1 MSTPGL
7 SPGFAPHFWRL
18 ETPGGGAIG
27 VLAIDSPGQKVNV
40 LSGAAIEE
48 LGQQLERI
56 PHLGL
61 SGLVV
66 TSGKPRTFVAG
77 ADVRE
82 IQGIDTIDD
91 GSLKAARGQAIFQRL
106 ASLPYPTLAAIDGL
120 CLGGGT
126 ELALACR
133 YRVASDFERTFL
145 GLPEVRL
152 GILPGFG
159 GSTRLP
165 RLLGLPAALDLILT
179 GKTVDGARAF
189 KLGLVD
195 DVLPK
200 EDFVARAVRWLSTR
214 LDASAFEKVR
224 RERRKRRAGPPAWLL
239 EGNPLG
245 RALVFSQARKG
256 VLRETHGHYPA
267 PLKVLEILPRTS
279 RGPVS
284 EALALEA
291 RAVGELLVTPE
302 HKNLLSI
309 FFLTEG
315 AKKDPPTPHAVEVK
329 ACGVLGAGVMGGGIA
344 YALADAGIEVRL
356 KDVAPEAVGRGL
368 RAACDL
374 YLKRVRR
381 RRMKPAAMNRSMAR
395 ISGGTDDAG
404 FARLD
409 VVIEAIVEKMEAKQD
424 ALVALEARLP
434 AHAILMTNTSS
445 LDIDVMA
452 SKLARPERLAG
463 LHFFNPVDKMPLV
476 EIIIGPRTSPE
487 AWETALELAR
497 RLGKTPVVVKNAPG
511 FLVNRILMPYLNE
524 GLHLFREGVQIEAL
538 DQAMVDFGMPMGP
551 LRLLDEIGLDVA
563 DKVSHILGAAFGDRV
578 EPAGVLEAMVAGGR
592 MGRKGKLG
600 FYRYR
605 DAASTPDPAIYPLAD
620 RPSRDVITAGPDAW
634 RERMVLAMVNEA
646 ARCLEEAVV
655 ESPAQVDLAMIMG
668 TGFPPFRGGLLRHAD
683 TLGIA
688 VVEGRLRALAAALGK
703 RFEPCALLT
712 RMGQEG
718 YVFRP
723 EFERG
728 GSASGGT

>member
-1 MSTPGL
+1 MTEPAGT
-7 SPGFAPHFWRL
+7 GIAHWRL

-27 VLAIDSPGQKVNV
+27 VLAIDAPGQKVNV
-40 LSGAAIEE
+40 LSGEVLAE
-48 LGQQLERI
+48 LGAQLERI

-61 SGLVV
+61 SGLVI

-82 IQGIDTIDD
+82 IQAIHDPEEGA
-91 GSLKAARGQAIFQRL
+91 LAAARGQLIFQRL
-106 ASLPYPTLAAIDGL
+106 ALLAIPTLAAIDGL

-165 RLLGLPAALDLILT
+165 RLIGVPAALDLILT
-179 GKTVDGARAF
+179 GKTVDGSRAF

-195 DVLPK
+195 DVLPR
-200 EDFVARAVRWLSTR
+200 EDFAQRAVRWLAVR
-214 LDASAFEKVR
+214 LDAAAFERVR
-224 RERRKRRAGPPAWLL
+224 TERRRRRAGPPAWAL
-239 EGNPLG
+239 EGNPIG
-245 RALVFSQARKG
+245 RAFVFSQARKS

-267 PLKVLEILPRTS
+267 PLKVLEILPHTS
-279 RGPVS
+279 RGPIP

-315 AKKDPPTPHAVEVK
+315 AKKDPPTPQAVDVQ
-329 ACGVLGAGVMGGGIA
+329 AVGVLGAGVMGGGIA
-344 YALADAGIEVRL
+344 YALSDTGIPVRL
-356 KDVAPEAVGRGL
+356 KDVAPEPVGKGL
-368 RAACDL
+368 KAAYDL
-374 YLKRVRR
+374 YQRRVRR
-381 RRMKPAAMNRSMAR
+381 RRLKPGDRDR
-395 ISGGTDDAG
+395 KLRLISGGTDWAG

-409 VVIEAIVEKMEAKQD
+409 AVIEAIVEKMDVKQ
-424 ALVALEARLP
+424 AVLAEVEARLP
-434 AHAILMTNTSS
+434 AHAVLLTNTSS
-445 LDIDVMA
+445 LDVDQMA
-452 SKLARPERLAG
+452 SKMAHPERLAG
-463 LHFFNPVDKMPLV
+463 LHFFNPVDRMPLV
-476 EIIIGPRTSPE
+476 EIIVGARTSP
-487 AWETALELAR
+487 AAADTALALAR
-497 RLGKTPVVVKNAPG
+497 RLGKTPVVVRNAPG

-524 GLHLFREGVQIEAL
+524 GLHLFRQGVHIETL
-538 DQAMVDFGMPMGP
+538 DQSMVDFGMPMGP

-578 EPAGVLEAMVAGGR
+578 DPAGVLEAMVQGGR
-592 MGRKGKLG
+592 TGKKGGLG

-605 DAASTPDPAIYPLAD
+605 GGEGTPDPAVYPLAD
-620 RPSRDVITAGPDAW
+620 RPSRDTITAGPNAW
-634 RERMVLAMVNEA
+634 RERMTLAMINEA
-646 ARCLEEAVV
+646 ARCLEESVV

-683 TLGIA
+683 VLGLG
-688 VVEGRLRALAAALGK
+688 VVVDRLRALTAVHGA
-703 RFEPCALLT
+703 RFEPCPLLVK
-712 RMGQEG
+712 MAQDG

-723 EFERG
+723 EFH
-728 GSASGGT
+728 

>member
-1 MSTPGL
+1 VSEP
-7 SPGFAPHFWRL
+7 FYWRL

-27 VLAIDSPGQKVNV
+27 VLSIDAPGQKVNV
-40 LSGAAIEE
+40 LSGEVLDE
-48 LGQQLERI
+48 LGAQLERI

-61 SGLVV
+61 SGLVI

-82 IQGIDTIDD
+82 IQAIHDPEEGA
-91 GSLKAARGQAIFQRL
+91 LKAARGQLIFQRL
-106 ASLPYPTLAAIDGL
+106 ALLTIPTLAAIDGL

-165 RLLGLPAALDLILT
+165 RLIGLPAALDLILT
-179 GKTVDGARAF
+179 GKTVDGSRAF
-189 KLGLVD
+189 KMGLVD
-195 DVLPK
+195 DVLPR
-200 EDFVARAVRWLSTR
+200 EDFGPRAVRWLGSR
-214 LDASAFEKVR
+214 LDAAAFERVR
-224 RERRKRRAGPPAWLL
+224 AERRRRRAGPPAWAL
-239 EGNPLG
+239 EGNPIG
-245 RALVFSQARKG
+245 RAFVFSQAKKS

-267 PLKVLEILPRTS
+267 PLKVLEILPHTC
-279 RGPVS
+279 RGPIP

-302 HKNLLSI
+302 HKNLISI

-315 AKKDPPTPHAVEVK
+315 AKKDPPTPNAVEVR
-329 ACGVLGAGVMGGGIA
+329 AVGVLGAGVMGGGIA
-344 YALADAGIEVRL
+344 WALSDTGIPVRL
-356 KDVAPEAVGRGL
+356 KDVAPEPVGKGL
-368 RAACDL
+368 KAAYDL
-374 YLKRVRR
+374 YQRRVRR
-381 RRMKPAAMNRSMAR
+381 RRLKPGDRDR
-395 ISGGTDDAG
+395 KLRLISGGTDWAG

-409 VVIEAIVEKMEAKQD
+409 AVIEAIVEKMEVKQ
-424 ALVALEARLP
+424 AVLAEVEARLP
-434 AHAILMTNTSS
+434 AHAVLLTNTSS
-445 LDIDVMA
+445 LDVDQMA
-452 SKLARPERLAG
+452 SRMAHPERLAG
-463 LHFFNPVDKMPLV
+463 LHFFNPVDRMPLV
-476 EIIIGPRTSPE
+476 EIIVGARTSP
-487 AWETALELAR
+487 AAADTALALAR

-524 GLHLFREGVQIEAL
+524 GLHLFRQGVHIETL
-538 DQAMVDFGMPMGP
+538 DQSMVDFGMPMGP
-551 LRLLDEIGLDVA
+551 LRLLDEIGIDVA

-578 EPAGVLEAMVAGGR
+578 DPAGVLEAMVQGGR
-592 MGRKGKLG
+592 TGKKGGLG

-605 DAASTPDPAIYPLAD
+605 GGEGTPDPAVYPLAD

-634 RERMVLAMVNEA
+634 RERMILAMVNEA
-646 ARCLEEAVV
+646 ARCLEETVV

-683 TLGIA
+683 
-688 VVEGRLRALAAALGK
+688 VVGLPVVVDRLRALAQVHGA
-703 RFEPCALLT
+703 RFEPCPLLVK
-712 RMGQEG
+712 MAQDA

-723 EFERG
+723 EFR
-728 GSASGGT
+728 